1 MTLRRGF
8 ARGEASMPDNWLID
22 DSRPLSTEAAW
33 EAARTDL
40 GFEGAAQRP
49 PLGVVIR
56 DVTIHNTKKLF
67 GAAEV
72 RLDTLFVT
80 AAEDQIYQ
88 PGTFSF
94 PGVRDRDELPID
106 EGGLLLYFGSPRYFI
121 DIALIASQDNNGPT
135 LGELLA
141 ESADQFGNLLE
152 NVTKLAVVVPQAAA
166 ITGAAAAAAK
176 LAAAALRL
184 LDEVT
189 GKSIGL
195 YRVTWFEHRD
205 RFGLG
210 PHPSDGDRF
219 RQGDFEFRY
228 EIFQDQPRI
237 SVG

>member
-1 MTLRRGF
+1 
-8 ARGEASMPDNWLID
+8 MPDNWLID
-22 DSRPLSTEAAW
+22 ESRPLSIEDAW
-33 EAARTDL
+33 EAVRADL
-40 GFEGAAQRP
+40 GFEGVAQRP
-49 PLGVVIR
+49 PLAVVIR

-72 RLDTLFVT
+72 RLDALFVT

-94 PGVRDRDELPID
+94 PGIRDRDELPID

-121 DIALIASQDNNGPT
+121 DMALIASQGGNGPT

-141 ESADQFGNLLE
+141 ESADQFGNLLGK
-152 NVTKLAVVVPQAAA
+152 VTKLAVAVPQAAA
-166 ITGAAAAAAK
+166 ITEAAAAAAK
-176 LAAAALRL
+176 LAAVALRL
-184 LDEVT
+184 LDGVT

-210 PHPSDGDRF
+210 PHPGDGDRF
-219 RQGDFEFRY
+219 RNRDFEFRY
-228 EIFQDQPRI
+228 EVFEDRPGI
-237 SVG
+237 SGRPGRS